1 MLGEEWWVWHNTED
15 TTQGDFK
22 RIESIYTGTY
32 FGEERIFKEI
42 YKYYRVIID
51 SEYIDILDSRE
62 ILASG
67 LGVVLK
73 YINDSWVRPPE
84 YLVSAIISGDTL
96 GIIVGIEDPLFEE
109 PNHDFRLSQNYP
121 NPFNPATII
130 SYEVTNESIVQLK
143 IYDILGREVAEL
155 VNETKLPGTYQV
167 NFDANDLS
175 SGVYIYRIVA
185 SRDEKILFTNTMQMT
200 LIK

>member
-1 MLGEEWWVWHNTED
+1 VLGEEWWVYHLTED
-15 TTQGDFK
+15 TTQGVFK

-42 YKYYRVIID
+42 YKYSREIID
-51 SEYIDILDSRE
+51 NEYLDLLISRE

-96 GIIVGIEDPLFEE
+96 GTIVGIEDPTLKE

-121 NPFNPATII
+121 NPFNSSTII
-130 SYEVTNESIVQLK
+130 SYFVPLSTTIRLNIYNLLGEIVLQVSDGFRGK
-143 IYDILGREVAEL
+143 GNYEII
-155 VNETKLPGTYQV
+155 VNLNGFP
-167 NFDANDLS
+167 
-175 SGVYIYRIVA
+175 SGVYIYQLIA
-185 SRDEKILFTNTMQMT
+185 NSKIISSKKMIYL
-200 LIK
+200 K

>member
-1 MLGEEWWVWHNTED
+1 M
-15 TTQGDFK
+15 
-22 RIESIYTGTY
+22 
-32 FGEERIFKEI
+32 
-42 YKYYRVIID
+42 
-51 SEYIDILDSRE
+51 
-62 ILASG
+62 
-67 LGVVLK
+67 K

-84 YLVSAIISGDTL
+84 YLVSAIINGDTL

-121 NPFNPATII
+121 NPFNPVTII

-155 VNETKLPGTYQV
+155 VNETKLPGTYLV

-185 SRDEKILFTNTMQMT
+185 SRDERILFTNT
-200 LIK
+200 K